1 MKQLTR
7 ETDSLTHFKRET
19 GRVIQQLKK
28 SGQPMV
34 LTVNGQAQLVVRDAA
49 AYSQLLTAMERAE
62 MLAGIKLGLSSMERG
77 EGVSFDVA
85 VAKLRKRHKIP
96 KSA

>member
-34 LTVNGQAQLVVRDAA
+34 LTVNGQAKLVVQDAA

-77 EGVSFDVA
+77 DGVSFDVA

>member
-28 SGQPMV
+28 TGQPMV
-34 LTVNGQAQLVVRDAA
+34 LTVNGQAQLVVQDAA

-77 EGVSFDVA
+77 DGVSFDVA

>member
-7 ETDSLTHFKRET
+7 GTDSLTHFKRET

-34 LTVNGQAQLVVRDAA
+34 LTVNGQAKLVVQDAA

-77 EGVSFDVA
+77 DGVSFDVA